1 MAREAVNHRDTN
13 NAATNNAAMSKS
25 RIAYHWIKARIADGT
40 FSPGYRLVLGSLA
53 QELGVSVVPVREAV
67 RLLEAEGLVT
77 YERNVGAHVA
87 MVDKSEYQHT
97 MQTLA
102 LVEGYAAA
110 LAAPLLSPDA
120 LEEARQLNAEL
131 ADCLG
136 DFEPARFTAL
146 NQDFHTVLFKACPN
160 PQVLDLVQRCWNRLS
175 GLRTSTFSFV
185 PGRARESVAEHETI
199 LALLA
204 RGAAA
209 AEVEQAVR
217 DHRLATLA
225 AFLAH
230 EEARN
235 P

>member
-1 MAREAVNHRDTN
+1 MAREAVNG
-13 NAATNNAAMSKS
+13 AAMSKS
-25 RIAYHWIKARIADGT
+25 RIAYQWIKARIADGT
-40 FSPGYRLVLGSLA
+40 FSPGYRLVLGQLA
-53 QELGVSVVPVREAV
+53 QELGVSVVPIREAI

-77 YERNVGAHVA
+77 FERNVGAQVA
-87 MVDKSEYQHT
+87 MADESEYQHT

-110 LAAPLLSPDA
+110 LAAPLLPPGA
-120 LEEARQLNAEL
+120 LEQARTLNAEL

-136 DFEPARFTAL
+136 HFEPARFTAL
-146 NQDFHTVLFKACPN
+146 NRAFHAVLFGACPN
-160 PQVLDLVQRCWNRLS
+160 PQILDLVRRGWDRLS

-199 LALLA
+199 LGLLG
-204 RGAAA
+204 RGAPA
-209 AEVEQAVR
+209 AEVERAVR
-217 DHRLATLA
+217 EHRLATLD

-230 EEARN
+230 RH